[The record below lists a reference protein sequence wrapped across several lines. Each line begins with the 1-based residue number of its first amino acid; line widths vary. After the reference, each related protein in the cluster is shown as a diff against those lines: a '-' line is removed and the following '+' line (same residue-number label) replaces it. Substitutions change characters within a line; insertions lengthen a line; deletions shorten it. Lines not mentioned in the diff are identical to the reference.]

1 MQSCF
6 LSAGRL
12 ISAGLLLACPW
23 GFAKPIHLKN
33 EKIDPSSQAAQKQ
46 PDHSSL
52 VIIQF
57 SQPPGPGLRRDLEE
71 HGIELAAPVPEDA
84 YIARIRGE
92 DRLWLRSIPSVRWIG
107 AYKPEHKTHKGLE
120 EARSKLKTVV
130 EVKVLVARKSSDPEK
145 TAVKRALDRV
155 DQESNLPM
163 GTILKGRLSLS
174 KLGQLQASDAVLWIE
189 PARDMK
195 LLDEVSSKLV
205 AGDAGPN
212 YLLTQSLGYDGA
224 GVTVA
229 VADSGLNNGDAE
241 SMHPDLLGRT
251 PEFLFYGLDDE
262 LFDAADEHSHGTHV
276 AGIIAGNGAT
286 SEVDENGFL
295 YGLGVAPGAS
305 IIAQRI
311 FDGVGNYAA
320 PPSFER
326 LTRDAKRA
334 GADIGSNSWG
344 DDSQGEYDL
353 SAAEFDALTR
363 DCDALT
369 PGDQPYIL
377 EFSAGNA
384 GPIEGSIGS
393 PAVGKN
399 VLATGASQNAR
410 TEFLIYGDGS
420 ETMADF
426 SSRGPC
432 ADGRI
437 KPDVVAPG
445 TYIASLQSQSATDEY
460 AWAPIS
466 QWYQYQG
473 GTSQAGPHASAAAA
487 VFVQYYRQTKGA
499 TPSPALVKAA
509 LINSAIDLHD
519 DFGTAPI
526 PNTDEGWGRVDLP
539 TLLDPELQFD
549 YFDQQ
554 APLSQ
559 SQVHERSVIVRT
571 GNLPLKITLAYTD
584 VPAMPGAAK
593 ALVNDLDLEIIAP
606 DGAIYRGNQFQNGE
620 SIPNATAADRI
631 NNIEGILILS
641 PIAGEYVVRARAH
654 SILEDSR
661 NDTDPIDQDFALV
674 ASGDFAPAGDGVIS
688 LDRNAYRSPDSIRI
702 YLADK
707 DLAGQATATVMIS
720 SGAEPLGEQIILNA
734 NGPRGAFTGAVI
746 TATGPAAAD
755 GKLQVA
761 HGNTAVAAYP
771 DASSGTTRV
780 ASAGIDLMPP
790 TLSQVGF
797 QVWFASPRVTWNSSE
812 PASSVVIF
820 GTNSAALDQAVTNLD
835 LTTSHSLTLGRIL
848 LNVPYYYKVL
858 GADEAGNWTTND
870 IGGAPH
876 TFTVTRLA
884 PLLVVDAWPDDPELL
899 GAPPISGY
907 TNALNPLG
915 IDYDLWDTATLGSPA
930 DAMPGYR
937 GVIWRFPEL
946 GEAWTAAERT
956 AVSNYLHSGG
966 SMMIASMEVLSR
978 LTDAD
983 FIKNVLHVQSFLT
996 DEQGSDGVSAIDGEN
1011 LDPVASGFSASLDYA
1026 VYDELWAEYGGLLP
1040 SDISDTVF
1048 PDNEASALFFDEDTD
1063 SVGLRWPGLG
1073 KEAPGRLALLT
1084 FPLDAVPM
1092 DGTPNGRTAL
1102 LERILSFL
1110 MPGASQNATLRFGAA
1125 AYQSPGIATI
1135 ELGDSDLA
1143 GLGSLSLTVTNTS
1156 NATGVTITMIESAA
1170 PGQFGGSVPLTTAP
1184 QPPVGSLRALH
1195 GEVLQAS
1202 YLDASASTT
1211 RTAATAVDNLPPVI
1225 SNISGEPDYV
1235 DAIIYWDTSEPADSL
1250 VLFGDSPLMGR
1261 SAYTASLE
1269 TGHAVVLPSLVP
1281 DRVYYYRVFSRD
1293 TGGNLAQGQTGTN
1306 VYQFR
1311 TKTPVSL
1318 PWTDGMDDGGTNW
1331 STYTEETV
1339 AAPPGA
1345 SGWTLGPLENGM
1357 TTNAHSPPHCWGTN
1371 LKGEPLEGMESFLI
1385 SPAFYLPAD
1394 RSAALTFWHSYDFY
1408 DYSGFD
1414 IEFGGIQVSVNNG
1427 PLLDVTSYF
1436 DSSYGEWEQATVDLT
1451 PYAGNM
1457 VLIVWHYAL
1466 LGFEPGPR
1474 PGWTVDDVSITS
1486 QEYSGGAIRITNNI
1500 WQADYVLSGKLSRA
1514 GKGPLTISNAPPG
1527 QYFLEFAPVPYYFTP
1542 SAQTNT
1548 LAPGQTLVLVGTYTF
1563 ADANNNGISD
1573 AWETNFFKTIDPAR
1587 TPSTDSD
1594 GDGMSDYAEFV
1605 TGTDPTGP
1613 DRPFALKSWRTNAGE
1628 FTIEWP
1634 SIPGETYS
1642 VQSAASLAN
1651 WTLAV
1656 PEIQASSTVSRVTVP
1671 MTGNRSFFRVAK
1683 SQAATNTLPE
1693 SLRLSLARVP
1703 GGIRLSWRSPNGCGY
1718 QIEST
1723 ADLQNWTPASS
1734 WIRAKARTTTLT
1746 IPGPAAS
1753 RTYYR
1758 LRAEP

>member
-1 MQSCF
+1 
-6 LSAGRL
+6 
-12 ISAGLLLACPW
+12 
-23 GFAKPIHLKN
+23 
-33 EKIDPSSQAAQKQ
+33 
-46 PDHSSL
+46 
-52 VIIQF
+52 
-57 SQPPGPGLRRDLEE
+57 
-71 HGIELAAPVPEDA
+71 
-84 YIARIRGE
+84 
-92 DRLWLRSIPSVRWIG
+92 
-107 AYKPEHKTHKGLE
+107 
-120 EARSKLKTVV
+120 
-130 EVKVLVARKSSDPEK
+130 
-145 TAVKRALDRV
+145 
-155 DQESNLPM
+155 
-163 GTILKGRLSLS
+163 
-174 KLGQLQASDAVLWIE
+174 
-189 PARDMK
+189 
-195 LLDEVSSKLV
+195 
-205 AGDAGPN
+205 
-212 YLLTQSLGYDGA
+212 
-224 GVTVA
+224 
-229 VADSGLNNGDAE
+229 
-241 SMHPDLLGRT
+241 
-251 PEFLFYGLDDE
+251 
-262 LFDAADEHSHGTHV
+262 
-276 AGIIAGNGAT
+276 
-286 SEVDENGFL
+286 
-295 YGLGVAPGAS
+295 
-305 IIAQRI
+305 
-311 FDGVGNYAA
+311 
-320 PPSFER
+320 
-326 LTRDAKRA
+326 
-334 GADIGSNSWG
+334 
-344 DDSQGEYDL
+344 
-353 SAAEFDALTR
+353 
-363 DCDALT
+363 
-369 PGDQPYIL
+369 
-377 EFSAGNA
+377 
-384 GPIEGSIGS
+384 
-393 PAVGKN
+393 
-399 VLATGASQNAR
+399 
-410 TEFLIYGDGS
+410 
-420 ETMADF
+420 
-426 SSRGPC
+426 
-432 ADGRI
+432 
-437 KPDVVAPG
+437 
-445 TYIASLQSQSATDEY
+445 
-460 AWAPIS
+460 
-466 QWYQYQG
+466 
-473 GTSQAGPHASAAAA
+473 
-487 VFVQYYRQTKGA
+487 
-499 TPSPALVKAA
+499 
-509 LINSAIDLHD
+509 
-519 DFGTAPI
+519 
-526 PNTDEGWGRVDLP
+526 
-539 TLLDPELQFD
+539 
-549 YFDQQ
+549 
-554 APLSQ
+554 
-559 SQVHERSVIVRT
+559 
-571 GNLPLKITLAYTD
+571 
-584 VPAMPGAAK
+584 
-593 ALVNDLDLEIIAP
+593 
-606 DGAIYRGNQFQNGE
+606 
-620 SIPNATAADRI
+620 
-631 NNIEGILILS
+631 
-641 PIAGEYVVRARAH
+641 
-654 SILEDSR
+654 
-661 NDTDPIDQDFALV
+661 
-674 ASGDFAPAGDGVIS
+674 
-688 LDRNAYRSPDSIRI
+688 
-702 YLADK
+702 
-707 DLAGQATATVMIS
+707 
-720 SGAEPLGEQIILNA
+720 
-734 NGPRGAFTGAVI
+734 
-746 TATGPAAAD
+746 
-755 GKLQVA
+755 
-761 HGNTAVAAYP
+761 
-771 DASSGTTRV
+771 
-780 ASAGIDLMPP
+780 
-790 TLSQVGF
+790 
-797 QVWFASPRVTWNSSE
+797 
-812 PASSVVIF
+812 
-820 GTNSAALDQAVTNLD
+820 
-835 LTTSHSLTLGRIL
+835 
-848 LNVPYYYKVL
+848 
-858 GADEAGNWTTND
+858 
-870 IGGAPH
+870 
-876 TFTVTRLA
+876 
-884 PLLVVDAWPDDPELL
+884 
-899 GAPPISGY
+899 
-907 TNALNPLG
+907 
-915 IDYDLWDTATLGSPA
+915 
-930 DAMPGYR
+930 
-937 GVIWRFPEL
+937 
-946 GEAWTAAERT
+946 
-956 AVSNYLHSGG
+956 
-966 SMMIASMEVLSR
+966 MMIASMEVLSR

-1693 SLRLSLARVP
+1693 SLRLSPAASASRGARQTAAATRSKAPRTFKTGHPRRHGFAPKREPPPSPFQAPPPPGRTIVSGPSPEPCCSPSTNPTACSRSSPGTTPQTVPSPGSASPPKCIRSDAWTPTRRVSCCCRTSRGSTPGSSTLTAGTLASTGR
-1703 GGIRLSWRSPNGCGY
+1703 RSSAFLPPSPC
-1718 QIEST
+1718 
-1723 ADLQNWTPASS
+1723 ANWLPASS
-1734 WIRAKARTTTLT
+1734 CMEENRFPAKPRFWNPSQPW
-1746 IPGPAAS
+1746 PGAS
-1753 RTYYR
+1753 RPFASEKPFPPAGFHSNWSKAGTAR
-1758 LRAEP
+1758 CGA